1 MPEDNS
7 IDDEII
13 MKVND
18 DVAMYLSTKDL
29 IKQEFDRLFLQSMRG
44 EDISSEIPNLYKKIP
59 KQMRTIGNLFG
70 RSDDEFTDLFKKVGQ
85 SEDVIQELM
94 EFKKRYFEVLN
105 PEFDRYFFETVR
117 NRINSWIYISNTN
130 SMDMDR
136 NTPRIDLR
144 MHSYGREILR
154 IRDDVDD
161 ILDLAASLMGTVIES
176 MEVCT
181 ESGALIDDSIIEN
194 MQNYSSKINGQL
206 NELNELIE
214 KIPKKE
220 SDDF

>member
-1 MPEDNS
+1 MTEDNS

-13 MKVND
+13 KKVND

-29 IKQEFDRLFLQSMRG
+29 IEQEFDRLFLQSIRG
-44 EDISSEIPNLYKKIP
+44 EDISSEIPNLYRKMP
-59 KQMRTIGNLFG
+59 NQMRTIGNLFD
-70 RSDDEFTDLFKKVGQ
+70 RSGDQFTDLLKKVGQ
-85 SEDVIQELM
+85 PEDVIQELM
-94 EFKKRYFEVLN
+94 DFKIRYFEVLN
-105 PEFDRYFFETVR
+105 PELDRFFSSTVQDH
-117 NRINSWIYISNTN
+117 INSWIYISNMN

-136 NTPRIDLR
+136 NTPMIDLR
-144 MHSYGREILR
+144 MYSYGREILR
-154 IRDDVDD
+154 IRDDTDD

-181 ESGALIDDSIIEN
+181 ENGASIDDSIIEN
-194 MQNYSSKINGQL
+194 IQEYSSKINGQL
-206 NELNELIE
+206 NELNNLIE

>member
-7 IDDEII
+7 MDDEII

-18 DVAMYLSTKDL
+18 DVAMYISTKDL

-44 EDISSEIPNLYKKIP
+44 EDISSEIPNLYRKIP
-59 KQMRTIGNLFG
+59 KQMRTIRNLFG

-136 NTPRIDLR
+136 NTPRIDLI

-161 ILDLAASLMGTVIES
+161 ILDLAVSLVDTVIES
-176 MEVCT
+176 VEVCT
-181 ESGALIDDSIIEN
+181 ESGALIDDSIVEN
-194 MQNYSSKINGQL
+194 LQEYSSKINGQL
-206 NELNELIE
+206 NELNNLIE

>member
-7 IDDEII
+7 IDDGII

-44 EDISSEIPNLYKKIP
+44 EDISSEIPNLYEKIP
-59 KQMRTIGNLFG
+59 KQMRTIRNLFG

-117 NRINSWIYISNTN
+117 NHINSWIYISNTN

>member
-13 MKVND
+13 KKVND

-29 IKQEFDRLFLQSMRG
+29 IKQEFDRLSLQSMGG
-44 EDISSEIPNLYKKIP
+44 EDISSEIPNLYRKIP
-59 KQMRTIGNLFG
+59 KQMRTIRNLFG
-70 RSDDEFTDLFKKVGQ
+70 RSGDEFADLLKKVGQ
-85 SEDVIQELM
+85 PEDVIQELM
-94 EFKKRYFEVLN
+94 DFTIRYFEVLN
-105 PEFDRYFFETVR
+105 PELDRFFFGTVQ

-136 NTPRIDLR
+136 NTPMIDLR
-144 MHSYGREILR
+144 MYSYGREILR
-154 IRDDVDD
+154 IRDNVDD
-161 ILDLAASLMGTVIES
+161 ILNLAASLVDTVIES

-181 ESGALIDDSIIEN
+181 ESGALIDDSIVEN
-194 MQNYSSKINGQL
+194 IQEYSSKINGQL
-206 NELNELIE
+206 NELNNLIE

-220 SDDF
+220 ADDF

>member
-13 MKVND
+13 KKVND
-18 DVAMYLSTKDL
+18 DVAMYLSKKDL
-29 IKQEFDRLFLQSMRG
+29 IEQEFDRLFLQSIRG
-44 EDISSEIPNLYKKIP
+44 EDISSEIPNLYRKMP
-59 KQMRTIGNLFG
+59 NQMRIIGNLFN
-70 RSDDEFTDLFKKVGQ
+70 RSDDKFTDLFKKVGQ
-85 SEDVIQELM
+85 SEDVIRELM
-94 EFKKRYFEVLN
+94 EFKKRYFEVLD
-105 PEFDRYFFETVR
+105 PEFDRHFYETVQ
-117 NRINSWIYISNTN
+117 NRINSWIYISNMN

-136 NTPRIDLR
+136 NTPMIDLR
-144 MHSYGREILR
+144 MYSYGRELLR
-154 IRDDVDD
+154 IRDDADD

>member
-1 MPEDNS
+1 MTEDNS

-13 MKVND
+13 KKVND

-29 IKQEFDRLFLQSMRG
+29 IEQEFDRLFLQSIRG
-44 EDISSEIPNLYKKIP
+44 EDISSEIPNLYRKIP
-59 KQMRTIGNLFG
+59 NQMRTIGNLFD
-70 RSDDEFTDLFKKVGQ
+70 RSDDQFTDLLKKVGQ
-85 SEDVIQELM
+85 PEDVIQELM
-94 EFKKRYFEVLN
+94 DFKIRYFEVLN
-105 PEFDRYFFETVR
+105 PELDRFFSSTVQ
-117 NRINSWIYISNTN
+117 NRINSWIYISNMN

-136 NTPRIDLR
+136 NMPMIDLR
-144 MHSYGREILR
+144 MYSYGREILR

-161 ILDLAASLMGTVIES
+161 ILDLAVSLVDTVIES

-181 ESGALIDDSIIEN
+181 ESGASIDDSIVEN
-194 MQNYSSKINGQL
+194 LQEYSSKINGQL
-206 NELNELIE
+206 NELNNLIE